1 MNLYLDY
8 TKRQE
13 KMNDIFNVP
22 DYIKTINNRLIT
34 NGYKSFLVGGCVRNT
49 LLNLDIKDYDITT
62 NCEISVLKSIFS
74 DYKIINSNGEKHNTI
89 SLYIEGDIVEITSY
103 KHTNR
108 EENSLENDLKHRDLT
123 INSIAYSINLNTLV
137 DLNLGY
143 NDLNN
148 KIIRF
153 VGNPIDRIKED
164 PLRILR
170 ALRFS
175 SVLGFEIEDESAK
188 AIHKCKDLL
197 NKVSN
202 ERIKSELDKII
213 VSNNIKSV
221 LLDYKDVIFTIIPEL
236 KLCDAFDQKNPYH
249 ANTLYNHIV
258 NVCCNVYSKNNAIV
272 ENIRLTRT
280 AALFHDI
287 GKTMCFTLDGNGI
300 GHFYG
305 HAEKSASIALDIM
318 KRLKY
323 SNEETQKIEYLIKRH
338 DATINLT
345 KKSVRKNLSNVVNCD
360 LELFLMLIELM
371 NSDRLD
377 HTHYELIDIQKIK
390 DIIKDLKEDNECIKV
405 SQLAL
410 NGYDLINLGL
420 QGKEIGDTLNYL
432 LELVLDGKLCNTK
445 QDLLEFVKN
454 KKIIND

>member
-1 MNLYLDY
+1 
-8 TKRQE
+8 
-13 KMNDIFNVP
+13 MNDIFNVP
-22 DYIKTINNRLIT
+22 DYIKEINNRLIT
-34 NGYKSFLVGGCVRNT
+34 NGYESFLVGGCVRNT
-49 LLNLDIKDYDITT
+49 LLHLDIKDYDITT
-62 NCEISVLKSIFS
+62 NCDINVLKSIFS

-89 SLYIEGDIVEITSY
+89 SLYVEGNIVEITSY
-103 KHTNR
+103 KHTNTER
-108 EENSLENDLKHRDLT
+108 NSIENDLKHRDLT

-175 SVLGFEIEDESAK
+175 SLLGFEIEEESAK
-188 AIHKCKDLL
+188 AIHKCRDLL
-197 NKVSN
+197 NKVSV
-202 ERIKSELDKII
+202 ERIKTELDKII

-236 KLCDAFDQKNPYH
+236 KTCDGFDQKNPYH

-258 NVCCNVYSKNNAIV
+258 NVCSNVYSKNNTSV
-272 ENIRLTRT
+272 ENIRLTRY

-287 GKTMCFTLDGNGI
+287 GKPMCFSLDGDGI

-305 HAEKSASIALDIM
+305 HAEKSALIALDIM

-323 SNEETQKIEYLIKRH
+323 SSAELEKIEYLIKRH

-360 LELFLMLIELM
+360 QELFLMLIELM

-377 HTHYELIDIQKIK
+377 HTQYELIDIQKIK
-390 DIIKDLKEDNECIKV
+390 DIIKELKEDNECIKLV
-405 SQLAL
+405 ELSV

-420 QGKEIGDTLNYL
+420 RGKEIGDTLNHL
-432 LELVLDGKLCNTK
+432 LELVLDGKLSNTK
-445 QDLLEFVKN
+445 QDLLEYVK
-454 KKIIND
+454 KKIINDEVK